1 MSFSDLVGITPEEAY
16 FLLGVVLLLFFGYA
30 KLQDWGILGSTRDTT
45 ASAPAPADRTQPVK
59 PATTQ
64 NVAAVTP
71 SVTLYDAGK
80 RLASTNTIHLLLVGE
95 TGSGKSTAAKYL
107 YSLRGNYGDKILII
121 DPHSEPGDWPQ
132 RAIGQGRDYSEIETT
147 LQGLIQEMD
156 ARYQARGRGK
166 TDYPAVTI
174 FLDEYPAIAKYCP
187 SAKEFLTTFAMES
200 RKVQMRLIILT
211 QSQLVE
217 SLGLKGQGDI
227 RENFSYIVLGQK
239 ARAEIPELVG
249 KHVAVFQTQGQNYP
263 LDTAHF
269 VQVQLPKNVE
279 YDLPTQ
285 GLTSGSSTSSQSA
298 TATPFEPKTSVEP
311 PKTAL
316 EPVLEPVS
324 EPDISEDE
332 AIRELLKIGTS
343 ANEICKFLGG
353 NKATRLAQ
361 IRAIKEELNEVA

>member
-1 MSFSDLVGITPEEAY
+1 MPTNDEMQAI
-16 FLLGVVLLLFFGYA
+16 LLILLAVWFVAVSLWKIWQKIQARVDYYYNEIQTERA
-30 KLQDWGILGSTRDTT
+30 AR
-45 ASAPAPADRTQPVK
+45 SALPVK

-64 NVAAVTP
+64 NVAAVTAG
-71 SVTLYDAGK
+71 VTLYDASK
-80 RLASTNTIHLLLVGE
+80 RLAGKNSIHLLLVGE

-132 RAIGQGRDYSEIETT
+132 RAIGQGRDYQEIETT

-156 ARYQARGRGK
+156 ARYQARGKGK

-174 FLDEYPAIAKYCP
+174 FIDEYPAIAKYCP

-239 ARAEIPELVG
+239 ARAVMPELVG
-249 KHVAVFQTQGQNYP
+249 NHIAVFQTQGQNFA
-263 LDTAHF
+263 LDTTGF
-269 VQVQLPKNVE
+269 VQVQLPQNAE
-279 YDLPTQ
+279 YNLPPQ
-285 GLTSGSSTSSQSA
+285 ALTSGSSTSSQGA
-298 TATPFEPKTSVEP
+298 TVQPFE

-316 EPVLEPVS
+316 EPLETALKPVLEPVL
-324 EPDISEDE
+324 EPDISDDE

-343 ANEICKFLGG
+343 ANEICKVLGG
-353 NKATRLAQ
+353 NKAARLAQ
-361 IRAIKEELNEVA
+361 IRAIKEAVNEVA